1 MAGADRMTIEEVVKQ
16 VMVREHGDVVRAAL
30 EAVCRALMEGEVSEL
45 IGAELGERRPEDRVT
60 HRNGYR
66 LREWQTRAGT
76 IDLQIP
82 KIRQGSY
89 FPGFLEPRRR
99 SEQALLA
106 VVQQAYVCGVST
118 RRVDQLVE
126 SLGLRISKSEVSRV
140 CQALD
145 EHVDA
150 FRTRPL
156 EGRYPYVFLDAKV
169 EKVRAGGRVVN
180 KALVIAHGVHETGR
194 REILSIDVGEA
205 ETEAFWT
212 SFLRGLV
219 ARGLVGVQ
227 LAISDAHAG
236 LKAAIAKVLGCAWQ
250 RCTVHFLRDCFGHA
264 RKDQHGLLGA
274 LIRPIFA
281 AESLAQARDRLSEAV
296 AHLDG
301 RLSKIA
307 TLLEDAEPDILA
319 FYAFPAAHWT
329 KLRSTN
335 PLERFN
341 KEIGRR
347 TDVVGIF
354 PDDRSLI
361 RLAGMLC
368 IEQNDCHEGFADRVS
383 GLSSPRR
390 RLGACQSD
398 RFDARRSTC
407 SISASTGAPAAPR
420 GARSARAA
428 S

>member
-1 MAGADRMTIEEVVKQ
+1 VAGRDRMTIEEVVRQ
-16 VMVREHGDVVRAAL
+16 VLREEHGDVIRESVRAVAQ
-30 EAVCRALMEGEVSEL
+30 ELMEAEVSEL
-45 IGAELGERRPEDRVT
+45 IGAAHGERTEDRAT

-66 LREWQTRAGT
+66 PRRWDTRAGE
-76 IDLQIP
+76 IELQIP

-89 FPGFLEPRRR
+89 FPSFLQPRKR
-99 SEQALLA
+99 SEQALVS

-140 CQALD
+140 CAALD
-145 EHVDA
+145 EHVEA

-156 EGRYPYVFLDAKV
+156 EGRYPYVFLDAKI
-169 EKVRAGGRVVN
+169 EKVRDGGRVVN
-180 KALVIAHGVHETGR
+180 KALVVAHGVHETGR

-205 ETEAFWT
+205 ETETFWT
-212 SFLRGLV
+212 DFLRGLV
-219 ARGLVGVQ
+219 ARGLIGVQ

-250 RCTVHFLRDCFGHA
+250 RCTVHFLRDCLGHA
-264 RKDQHGLLGA
+264 RKDQHGLLAA
-274 LIRPIFA
+274 LIRPIFNA
-281 AESLAQARDRLSEAV
+281 GSPAQARDRLSEAV

-301 RLSKIA
+301 RLPKIA
-307 TLLEDAEPDILA
+307 AMLQDAEPDILA
-319 FYAFPAAHWT
+319 FYAFPAAHWR

-368 IEQNDCHEGFADRVS
+368 IEQNDEWLVGR
-383 GLSSPRR
+383 GYLS
-390 RLGACQSD
+390 AE
-398 RFDARRSTC
+398 
-407 SISASTGAPAAPR
+407 SISLCLAEPEKSTIKKIKEETPELQAA
-420 GARSARAA
+420 
-428 S
+428 

>member
-1 MAGADRMTIEEVVKQ
+1 MAGQQSRMTIEEVVRK
-16 VMVREHGDVVRAAL
+16 VLRDEHADVIKESVRAVAQEIM
-30 EAVCRALMEGEVSEL
+30 EAEVSGL
-45 IGAELGERRPEDRVT
+45 IGAERGERTEDRAT

-66 LREWQTRAGT
+66 PRRWDTRAGE
-76 IDLQIP
+76 IELQIP
-82 KIRQGSY
+82 KLRQGSY
-89 FPGFLEPRRR
+89 FPGFLQPRKR
-99 SEQALLA
+99 SEQALVS

-140 CQALD
+140 CGALD

-156 EGRYPYVFLDAKV
+156 EGRYPYLFLDAKI
-169 EKVRAGGRVVN
+169 ERVRDGGRVVN

-205 ETEAFWT
+205 ETDAFWT

-219 ARGLVGVQ
+219 NRGLIGVQ

-281 AESLAQARDRLSEAV
+281 ADTLEQARDRLSEAV
-296 AHLDG
+296 ARLDG
-301 RLSKIA
+301 RLGRIA
-307 TLLEDAEPDILA
+307 SMLEDAEAEVLA
-319 FYAFPAAHWT
+319 FYAFPSSHWS

-341 KEIGRR
+341 KEVGRR

-361 RLAGMLC
+361 RLAGMVC
-368 IEQNDCHEGFADRVS
+368 IEQNDEWLVGR
-383 GLSSPRR
+383 GYLS
-390 RLGACQSD
+390 AE
-398 RFDARRSTC
+398 
-407 SISASTGAPAAPR
+407 SISLVLAGPDASPTHEIEEMPELQAA
-420 GARSARAA
+420 
-428 S
+428 